1 MIRINL
7 LPIRQMKKRRRL
19 KTELA
24 GLLAALLL
32 VLLVLVAVW
41 LSLAGKITSLK
52 AELVAL
58 EQKKQSYQPIIKQID
73 TLKKEKQLVEQKLD
87 SIKKLQAGA
96 QVTVRVLDEVASR
109 TTTNRMWLNSL
120 QQSAGRLQLQGIA
133 LDNETI
139 AQYMQQLEASEYL
152 EKTELTSSA
161 QIDVAKQKLKSFSL
175 TINVVVPTVDGL
187 AKKQPSW
194 VR

>member
-7 LPIRQMKKRRRL
+7 LPIRQMKKRRHL

-32 VLLVLVAVW
+32 VVLVLVAVW
-41 LSLAGKITSLK
+41 LSLAGKITNLK

-73 TLKKEKQLVEQKLD
+73 TLKKEKQLVEQKLN

-187 AKKQPSW
+187 AKK
-194 VR
+194 

>member
-7 LPIRQMKKRRRL
+7 LPIRQLKKRARL
-19 KTELA
+19 KTELLGFSA
-24 GLLAALLL
+24 VFAL
-32 VLLVLVAVW
+32 VLLILAVGW
-41 LSLAGKITSLK
+41 FALAGKIASLRE
-52 AELVAL
+52 ELVAL
-58 EQKKQSYQPIIKQID
+58 DKKKQSYQPIIKQID

-109 TTTNRMWLNSL
+109 TPTNRMWLNSL
-120 QQSAGRLQLQGIA
+120 QQSSGRLQLQGIA

-139 AQYMQQLEASEYL
+139 AQYMQQLEASEYF

-161 QIDVAKQKLKSFSL
+161 QTDVAKQKLKSFSL
-175 TINVVVPTVDGL
+175 IINVVAPN
-187 AKKQPSW
+187 S
-194 VR
+194 

>member
-7 LPIRQMKKRRRL
+7 LPIRQLKKRARL
-19 KTELA
+19 KTELLGFSA
-24 GLLAALLL
+24 VFAL
-32 VLLVLVAVW
+32 VLLILAVGW
-41 LSLAGKITSLK
+41 FALAGKIAGLRE
-52 AELVAL
+52 ELVAL
-58 EQKKQSYQPIIKQID
+58 DKKKQSYQPIIKQID

-109 TTTNRMWLNSL
+109 TPTNRMWLNSL
-120 QQSAGRLQLQGIA
+120 QQSSGRLQLQGIA

-139 AQYMQQLEASEYL
+139 AQYMQQLEASEYF

-161 QIDVAKQKLKSFSL
+161 QTDVAKQKLKSFSL
-175 TINVVVPTVDGL
+175 IINVVAPN
-187 AKKQPSW
+187 S
-194 VR
+194 